1 LPNTL
6 SQLLRAAIPPVWLAA
21 FLYLAFKGATVAPP
35 SNAGLYA
42 LAASGATY
50 FALFEP
56 AQVRRL
62 MREHRTVLTAAW
74 LLAFAILLSEAAGK
88 LRGLAPPHPLPPQAG
103 LLLCLPALALFL
115 MDSRNLRAVVA
126 LFCAVCAWHFV
137 AMPIEAILGAKLSWH
152 PIDLLP
158 RVAGPLKYQASGL
171 AWQAYYF
178 PGLFLPLFYLAW
190 GPIYEK
196 RVFPD
201 LPVSRRAMLAFP
213 FVWLIPAACVQSRSA
228 FAGAMCAALLALIA
242 SSRTRQ
248 LRTWLAAGLLA
259 FFAVGI
265 YWYLFAEN
273 KSGAELRIAYFKLY
287 MGDALEWRWL
297 ATGRSFYLDPDP
309 RMAVAGM
316 IPLQHSHND
325 IAQVFYSWGLPGLL
339 AYLAFWA
346 ALLKLVYSRFWVNGE
361 YWPASALIALFP
373 SMVTDL
379 GFQHYEKAAFLVLLT
394 AFCMALR
401 AREAAAAGPAPMSA
415 APDFPAPGST
425 LKV

>member
-1 LPNTL
+1 LPNKL
-6 SQLLRAAIPPVWLAA
+6 FLFLRAGIPPLWLTA

-35 SNAGLYA
+35 SNTGLFA
-42 LAASGATY
+42 LAATGAAY

-56 AQVRRL
+56 AQVKRL
-62 MREHRTVLTAAW
+62 MREYSAVLAAAS
-74 LLAFAILLSEAAGK
+74 LLALAILLSEAAGA
-88 LRGLAPPHPLPPQAG
+88 LRGIAPRHTLPPQAG

-115 MDSRNLRAVVA
+115 MHSRNLRAVVA
-126 LFCAVCAWHFV
+126 LFCAVCAWHLV
-137 AMPIEAILGAKLSWH
+137 AMPLEAVAGAKLSWH
-152 PIDLLP
+152 PIELLP
-158 RVAGPLKYQASGL
+158 RVAGPLNYQASGL

-196 RVFPD
+196 RVFPG
-201 LPVSRRAMLAFP
+201 LGISRRTMLALP

-248 LRTWLAAGLLA
+248 LRTWLAAGLLVA
-259 FFAVGI
+259 FAAGI

-287 MGDALEWRWL
+287 MSDALEWRWL
-297 ATGRSFYLDPDP
+297 ATGRSFYLDLDP
-309 RMAVAGM
+309 RMMPPGM

-325 IAQVFYSWGLPGLL
+325 IAQIFYSWGLPGLV
-339 AYLAFWA
+339 AYIAFWA

-361 YWPASALIALFP
+361 YWPASALLALLP

-394 AFCMALR
+394 AFCIACR
-401 AREAAAAGPAPMSA
+401 AREPARQRNGSALGLQGGAG
-415 APDFPAPGST
+415 
-425 LKV
+425 

>member
-1 LPNTL
+1 LL
-6 SQLLRAAIPPVWLAA
+6 LFLRAGVPAVWLLP
-21 FLYLAFKGATVAPP
+21 FLYLAFEGATVAPP
-35 SNAGLYA
+35 SNAALYA
-42 LAASGATY
+42 LAASGAAY

-56 AQVRRL
+56 AQVKRL
-62 MREHRTVLTAAW
+62 MQEQRAVLTAACV
-74 LLAFAILLSEAAGK
+74 LALAILVSEAAGK

-137 AMPIEAILGAKLSWH
+137 ALPIEAVLGAKLSWH
-152 PIDLLP
+152 PTELLP
-158 RVAGPLKYQASGL
+158 RVAGPLKYQAAGL

-190 GPIYEK
+190 GPIHEK

-201 LPVSRRAMLAFP
+201 LPVSRRTLLALP

-259 FFAVGI
+259 LFAAGI

-287 MGDALEWRWL
+287 MSDALELPWL

-309 RMAVAGM
+309 RMAVPGM

-325 IAQVFYSWGLPGLL
+325 IAQIVYSWGLPGLL
-339 AYLAFWA
+339 AYIGFWA
-346 ALLKLVYSRFWVNGE
+346 ALLKLVYTRYWVNGE

-394 AFCMALR
+394 AFCLALR
-401 AREAAAAGPAPMSA
+401 AKEAVAAGPSLVPREAPA
-415 APDFPAPGST
+415 ARPT
-425 LKV
+425 LRP

>member
-1 LPNTL
+1 MPNNLPPF
-6 SQLLRAAIPPVWLAA
+6 LRAAIPAAWLAA

-35 SNAGLYA
+35 SNAALFA
-42 LAASGATY
+42 LAASGAAY

-56 AQVRRL
+56 ARVQRL
-62 MREHRTVLTAAW
+62 MREHRAVLAAAA
-74 LLAFAILLSEAAGK
+74 LLALAILLSEAAGK
-88 LRGLAPPHPLPPQAG
+88 LRGTAPPHPLPPQAG

-115 MDSRNLRAVVA
+115 MEGRALRAVVA
-126 LFCAVCAWHFV
+126 VICAVCVWHFA
-137 AMPIEAILGAKLSWH
+137 AMPIEAVLGAKWSWH
-152 PIDLLP
+152 PIVELLP
-158 RVAGPLKYQASGL
+158 RVAGPLNYQASGL

-201 LPVSRRAMLAFP
+201 LAVSHRMLLALP
-213 FVWLIPAACVQSRSA
+213 FVWLIAAACVQSRSA

-248 LRTWLAAGLLA
+248 LRTWLAAGLLLA
-259 FFAVGI
+259 FAAGI

-287 MGDALEWRWL
+287 MSDALEWRWL

-309 RMAVAGM
+309 RMMAPGM

-325 IAQVFYSWGLPGLL
+325 IAQIFYSWGLPGLA
-339 AYLAFWA
+339 AYIALWA

-361 YWPASALIALFP
+361 YWPASALVALLP

-379 GFQHYEKAAFLVLLT
+379 GFQHYEKAAFLVLLA

-401 AREAAAAGPAPMSA
+401 AKEAAGARPALAPAPADRSA
-415 APDFPAPGST
+415 SA
-425 LKV
+425 

>member
-1 LPNTL
+1 MLL
-6 SQLLRAAIPPVWLAA
+6 FLRAAIPPVWLAA
-21 FLYLAFKGATVAPP
+21 FLYLAFKGATMAPP

-42 LAASGATY
+42 LAASGAIY

-56 AQVRRL
+56 AQVKRL
-62 MREHRTVLTAAW
+62 MREHRAVLTGAFV
-74 LLAFAILLSEAAGK
+74 LAVAILLSEAAAK
-88 LRGLAPPHPLPPQAG
+88 IRGLAPPHPLPPQAA

-115 MDSRNLRAVVA
+115 LEGRNLRAVVA
-126 LFCAVCAWHFV
+126 LFCAVCAWHFL
-137 AMPIEAILGAKLSWH
+137 AMPIEAVLGAKLSWH
-152 PIDLLP
+152 PVELLP
-158 RVAGPLKYQASGL
+158 RAAGPLNYQASGL
-171 AWQAYYF
+171 AWQAYFF

-201 LPVSRRAMLAFP
+201 LSVSRRTMLALP
-213 FVWLIPAACVQSRSA
+213 FAWLVPAACVQSRSA
-228 FAGAMCAALLALIA
+228 FAGAMGAALLALIA

-259 FFAVGI
+259 VFAAGL

-287 MGDALEWRWL
+287 VSDALELPWL
-297 ATGRSFYLDPDP
+297 ATGRSLYLDPDP
-309 RMAVAGM
+309 PAVPGM
-316 IPLQHSHND
+316 IALQHSHND
-325 IAQVFYSWGLPGLL
+325 IAQIFYSWGLPGLL
-339 AYLAFWA
+339 AYIGFWA

-394 AFCMALR
+394 AFCIALR
-401 AREAAAAGPAPMSA
+401 AKEGAAAGPTPASA
-415 APDFPAPGST
+415 APETPASRST
-425 LKV
+425 LRP

>member
-6 SQLLRAAIPPVWLAA
+6 SPLLRAAIPPVWLAA

-35 SNAGLYA
+35 SNAGMYA

-56 AQVRRL
+56 AQVMRL
-62 MREHRTVLTAAW
+62 MREHRTVLTAGW

-103 LLLCLPALALFL
+103 LLLCLPALTLFL

-171 AWQAYYF
+171 ALQAYFF

-201 LPVSRRAMLAFP
+201 LSLSRRAMLALPLF
-213 FVWLIPAACVQSRSA
+213 WLITAACVQSRSA
-228 FAGAMCAALLALIA
+228 FAGAMCAALFALIA

-248 LRTWLAAGLLA
+248 LRIWLAAGLLA
-259 FFAVGI
+259 LFAVGI

-273 KSGAELRIAYFKLY
+273 KSGAELRIAYLKLY
-287 MGDALEWRWL
+287 MGDALELPWL

-309 RMAVAGM
+309 PAVPGM
-316 IPLQHSHND
+316 ILLQHSHND

>member
-1 LPNTL
+1 LPNNL
-6 SQLLRAAIPPVWLAA
+6 LQYLRAAIAPVWLAA

-35 SNAGLYA
+35 SNAALYA
-42 LAASGATY
+42 LAASGAGY
-50 FALFEP
+50 FAWFEP

-62 MREHRTVLTAAW
+62 VREHRAVLAAAFV
-74 LLAFAILLSEAAGK
+74 LALAILLSEAAGK
-88 LRGLAPPHPLPPQAG
+88 LRGVAPPHSLPPQAG

-115 MDSRNLRAVVA
+115 ADRRNLRAVVA

-137 AMPIEAILGAKLSWH
+137 AMPIEAIAGAKLSWH
-152 PIDLLP
+152 PIELLP
-158 RVAGPLKYQASGL
+158 RVAGPLNYQASGL

-201 LPVSRRAMLAFP
+201 LSLSRRTMLALP
-213 FVWLIPAACVQSRSA
+213 FVWLLPAACVQSRSA

-248 LRTWLAAGLLA
+248 LRTWLATGLLIL
-259 FFAVGI
+259 FAAGI

-287 MGDALEWRWL
+287 MLDSLDWRWL
-297 ATGRSFYLDPDP
+297 ATGRSFYLEPDL
-309 RMAVAGM
+309 RMMAPGM

-325 IAQVFYSWGLPGLL
+325 IAQIFYSWGLPGLA
-339 AYLAFWA
+339 AYIGFWA
-346 ALLKLVYSRFWVNGE
+346 ALLKLVYSRFWLNGE
-361 YWPASALIALFP
+361 YWPASALVALFP

-379 GFQHYEKAAFLVLLT
+379 GFQHYEKAAFLILLA
-394 AFCMALR
+394 AFCIALR
-401 AREAAAAGPAPMSA
+401 AKEAAAAGPAPASA
-415 APDFPAPGST
+415 APNAPASGTT
-425 LKV
+425 LRP

>member
-1 LPNTL
+1 LL
-6 SQLLRAAIPPVWLAA
+6 SYSRAAIPAVWLAA
-21 FLYLAFKGATVAPP
+21 FLYLALQGATVAPP
-35 SNAGLYA
+35 SNAALFA
-42 LAASGATY
+42 LAAIGAAY

-56 AQVRRL
+56 AQVKRL
-62 MREHRTVLTAAW
+62 MCENRAVLTAAS
-74 LLAFAILLSEAAGK
+74 LLALAILLSEAAGK

-115 MDSRNLRAVVA
+115 MDGRNLRAVVA
-126 LFCAVCAWHFV
+126 LFGAVCAWHFL
-137 AMPIEAILGAKLSWH
+137 AMPIEAVLGAKLSWH
-152 PIDLLP
+152 PIELLP
-158 RVAGPLKYQASGL
+158 RVAGPLNYQASGL

-190 GPIYEK
+190 GPLYEK

-201 LPVSRRAMLAFP
+201 LAVSRRTLLALP
-213 FVWLIPAACVQSRSA
+213 LLWLIPAACVQSRSA

-259 FFAVGI
+259 LFAAVV

-297 ATGRSFYLDPDP
+297 ATGRSFYLEPDL
-309 RMAVAGM
+309 RMMAPGM

-325 IAQVFYSWGLPGLL
+325 IAQIFYSWGLPGLA
-339 AYLAFWA
+339 AYIGFWA

-361 YWPASALIALFP
+361 YWPASALVALFP

-401 AREAAAAGPAPMSA
+401 AKEPARPALASA
-415 APDFPAPGST
+415 APDTPASGST
-425 LKV
+425 LRP